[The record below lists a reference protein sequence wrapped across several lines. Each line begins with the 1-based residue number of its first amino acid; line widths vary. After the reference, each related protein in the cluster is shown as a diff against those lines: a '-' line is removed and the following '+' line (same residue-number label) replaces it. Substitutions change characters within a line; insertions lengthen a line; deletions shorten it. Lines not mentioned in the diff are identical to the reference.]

1 MSGFRT
7 QTQHFSASAAHQLHS
22 PQQSHS
28 YLLCTG
34 ARKACYLPA
43 TPQACNGWWDT
54 AVPEDTANLPDN
66 LSARQEIKTKITW
79 KQLSTQIGLKTKQKN
94 KLKKASSI
102 RLSDMTV
109 T

>member
-1 MSGFRT
+1 MSGFRA
-7 QTQHFSASAAHQLHS
+7 QTQHFCASAAHRLHS

-28 YLLCTG
+28 HLLCPG

-43 TPQACNGWWDT
+43 APQARNGRWDT

-79 KQLSTQIGLKTKQKN
+79 KQLSTQIGLKTKQK
-94 KLKKASSI
+94 KQTEKSQQH
-102 RLSDMTV
+102 
-109 T
+109 